1 MAQKKLDKHLK
12 EGAPNVIVITV
23 LDGAQGPMEFDFY
36 ALPET
41 IQNKLG
47 PFGLSHKLGDSAA
60 GKKGSEAEE
69 AITKVFA
76 GLMGNDWSVRAP
88 AAPKVST
95 KTITDNLGTLSS
107 EEQAAA
113 MAVLKKL
120 GINIPGLTAP
130 DEPDE
135 DLGA

>member
-1 MAQKKLDKHLK
+1 MVFDVSLLPQETQERLK
-12 EGAPNVIVITV
+12 
-23 LDGAQGPMEFDFY
+23 
-36 ALPET
+36 
-41 IQNKLG
+41 
-47 PFGLSHKLGDSAA
+47 PFGGGHKLGDSAA
-60 GKKGSEAEE
+60 GKSGIDAEE
-69 AITKVFA
+69 AIMKTWD
-76 GLMGNDWSVRAP
+76 GLMKGEWSVRLP

-130 DEPDE
+130 ESEEDIEDIE
-135 DLGA
+135 DLEA